1 MDQGERTASP
11 RPRPGG
17 TKALR
22 ASASYYVLPETP
34 CPYLSGRFERKLLTE
49 ITGPDAH
56 DLYDLLTRAGFRR
69 SHRFAYRP
77 ACEDCMACVPVRV
90 PTATFEV
97 TRSFKR
103 IAAANRDL
111 CMVERPALAT
121 QEHYALFKSYLRA
134 RHDDGE
140 MACMGPQ
147 EFRAMVE
154 ETDIDT
160 RVIEFRRPD
169 RALVAALLMDWLSD
183 GASAVYSYFSPA
195 EARRSLGYYM
205 IAWLIEA
212 AREHDLPFVYL
223 GYWIAGCP
231 KMDYKTRFR
240 PIEALT
246 ENGWQVMTPESFA
259 PACRSAGLDLPI
271 RQA

>member
-1 MDQGERTASP
+1 MKQGERTAGP
-11 RPRPGG
+11 RSRRGDA
-17 TKALR
+17 TALR
-22 ASASYYVLPETP
+22 ASTPYYVLPETP

-77 ACEDCMACVPVRV
+77 ACQDCAACVPVRV
-90 PTATFEV
+90 PTAQFKL

-103 IAAANRDL
+103 IAAMNQDL
-111 CMVERPALAT
+111 CMVERPAVAT

-140 MACMGPQ
+140 MSCMGPQ

-154 ETDIDT
+154 ETDIET
-160 RVIEFRRPD
+160 RLIEFRRPD
-169 RALVAALLMDWLSD
+169 RALVAALLMDWLTD

-195 EARRSLGYYM
+195 EDRRSLGYYM
-205 IAWLIEA
+205 IAHLIEI
-212 AREHDLPFVYL
+212 ARARDLPFVYL
-223 GYWIAGCP
+223 GYWIAGCR
-231 KMDYKTRFR
+231 KMAYKTRFR
-240 PIEALT
+240 PIEALS
-246 ENGWQVMTPESFA
+246 ENGWQAMTPKQFERASRCA
-259 PACRSAGLDLPI
+259 DLDLQIERP
-271 RQA
+271 